1 MKKILVL
8 FLILCLCLTGCYSS
22 GLETNGFETDANGN
36 SVSSMFVIVEKQH
49 DFYVMYHKET
59 KVMYAVSSA
68 GQSYGVLTL
77 LVDQEGKPLLW
88 EGE

>member
-1 MKKILVL
+1 MKKIFIVL
-8 FLILCLCLTGCYSS
+8 AICLCLTGCYSS
-22 GLETNGFETDANGN
+22 GLKTNGFETDNNGN
-36 SVSSMFVIVEKQH
+36 SVSSMFVIVEKQP

-59 KVMYAVSSA
+59 KVMYVVSSA
-68 GQSYGVLTL
+68 GKSYGVLTL